1 SLSQDSPTMASGD
14 GGPRPDGSQSPDGAS
29 APDAPA
35 GPHVFADPA
44 TLDFGTIT
52 QGANAM
58 LPITL
63 TNDRSSTTA
72 AIVTHFTAT
81 GASGFSLVTDNC
93 NGKMLDPQASCAVT
107 ITYAPS
113 SVGPAT
119 ASEAITVGMQMLN
132 VSITGSAIA
141 PGTIAITPNPVTLA
155 SVALGQTS

>member
-1 SLSQDSPTMASGD
+1 ESCLQAGLGGRCLRSPGSAESFCAFDSTTCSSGLAWGVLAGDGLARQCVVSMDGGSLSQDSPTMASGD

-63 TNDRSSTTA
+63 TNDGSSTTA

-93 NGKMLDPQASCAVT
+93 NGKMLDPQASCA
-107 ITYAPS
+107 
-113 SVGPAT
+113 
-119 ASEAITVGMQMLN
+119 
-132 VSITGSAIA
+132 
-141 PGTIAITPNPVTLA
+141 
-155 SVALGQTS
+155 